1 MNLRYLLPRLV
12 RHFMPAALVRFLLRQ
27 RWIIKPGLETSD
39 PEKAVERYLANLQ
52 TLGFSIQGKSI
63 LILGYGGRF
72 AVGCEL
78 LQHGAGRV
86 LLCEY
91 EAPADDQANRSLLER
106 FPDLLEERN
115 GAILPKGERLS
126 LHNGDIRQMVSQLPR
141 VDLVLSSSV
150 FEPLTDVDGITQ
162 ALASLTT
169 PGGLNLHYIDLRDHF
184 FRYPFEMLRYSENI
198 WQKWLN
204 PTSNLNRLR
213 AWNYRQ
219 TFEKYFQTVTVDV
232 VSSNLEPFI
241 KIRDQIRPEFIS
253 GNDQLDSAG
262 VIFLTARS

>member
-1 MNLRYLLPRLV
+1 MNLLYLLPRLV

-27 RWIIKPGLETSD
+27 RWIIKPGMETSN
-39 PEKAVERYLANLQ
+39 PEKAVERYLANFQ

-72 AVGCEL
+72 AVGCGL
-78 LQHGAGRV
+78 LEKGAGRI

-106 FPDLLEERN
+106 FPDLLEERK
-115 GAILPKGERLS
+115 GAILPKGDRLQ
-126 LHNGDIRQMVSQLPR
+126 LYNGDIRQMASQLPR

-150 FEPLTDVDGITQ
+150 FEHLADVDGITQ
-162 ALASLTT
+162 ALANLTA

-184 FRYPFEMLRYSENI
+184 FRYPFEMLRYSEQT

-213 AWNYRQ
+213 AWNYQ
-219 TFEKYFQTVTVDV
+219 QIFEKYFQTVAMDV
-232 VSSNLEPFI
+232 ISSNTEMFL
-241 KIRDQIRPEFIS
+241 KVRDQIRPEFLS
-253 GNDQLDSAG
+253 GDGQLDSAG
-262 VIFLTARS
+262 VIRLTAHH